1 MKKIIIAID
10 GYSACG
16 KSTLAKQL
24 AEKLGYIYLD
34 TGAMYRAVTLYL
46 LRNNIHWNDPETLA
60 SALEKITITFQKIDG
75 NTYTFLNGEN
85 VEEEIRN
92 TAVADKVS
100 EVAAV
105 SAVRKFLVKQQQE
118 FGKQKGIVLDG
129 RDIGTVVFPN
139 AEVKLFITASMDVRV
154 QRRYLEL
161 KNKGMDISPEKVRR
175 NLEKRD
181 FEETTR
187 TDSPLLKATDAVLLD
202 NSSMT
207 PQEQFAFAY
216 LLILS
221 YLDDLGR

>member
-24 AEKLGYIYLD
+24 AEKLNYIFLD

-46 LRNNIHWNDPETLA
+46 LRNHIDWNNSDALHASLKNIE
-60 SALEKITITFQKIDG
+60 ITFRKQDG
-75 NTYTFLNGEN
+75 NTFTYLNGEN
-85 VEEEIRN
+85 VEDEIRN

-118 FGKQKGIVLDG
+118 IGKQKGIVLDG
-129 RDIGTVVFPN
+129 RDIGTVVFPE
-139 AEVKLFITASMDVRV
+139 AELKLFITASLPERV

-161 KNKGMDISPEKVRR
+161 KNKGINITPEQVQQ

-181 FEETTR
+181 LEETTR
-187 TDSPLLKATDAVLLD
+187 TDSPLMKPSDAVVID
-202 NSSMT
+202 NTDLT
-207 PQEQFAFAY
+207 PEEQFLHTY
-216 LLILS
+216 QLVMNVLKEV
-221 YLDDLGR
+221 